1 MQEPIAS
8 IERLKAM
15 AANSRSQSKRMR
27 RLFFAALYRQIRIV
41 WPVFSGILVIM
52 VGCGGVAGRIEGWR
66 VGETLYFTF
75 VTGLTI
81 GYGDLSPKH
90 ALARILALVI
100 GFSGI
105 ILTGLVAAVSVQALN
120 AADRENT
127 EGNDASAN
135 S

>member
-1 MQEPIAS
+1 MQEPIAP

-27 RLFFAALYRQIRIV
+27 RLFFAALFRQIRIV

-120 AADRENT
+120 AADRETT
-127 EGNDASAN
+127 EE
-135 S
+135 